1 MWFWVAE
8 LVALALAL
16 AAMPVVL
23 VQRRHPTATLAWV
36 LAVLLIPFLG
46 VLLFFALSW
55 RRPERVREKYHR
67 KDEAFQERSGQWPSL
82 DEAEEEFAHEEFRAI
97 AEAIERM
104 EGFPA
109 RPGNAVDF
117 AADGPSFREALLSSI
132 QSARDHVH
140 LEFYIYQNDATGNA
154 VTEALC
160 AKAREGVECRL
171 LLDAVGALWFHKSCL
186 QRLRAAGVKVDF
198 FHPVDPLRK
207 RFYIN
212 YRMHRKIAVFD
223 GATALTG
230 GRNVGDEYATR
241 RKGKRAW
248 QDLSMAIRGPAVL
261 DLQQVFLRDWY
272 YTTGEPLA
280 VSRYCP
286 PPQAAGD
293 EVVQVVPSEPSALG
307 SATEFAHL
315 LAVRAARESLKIV
328 TPYFVPPESMRSAL
342 ISAALAGVRVEVVV
356 PVISDSPL
364 TLWAGRSIYR
374 ELIEAGVRIQ
384 EFQDGML
391 HGKLMI
397 VDDHWCAA
405 GSANMDCRSFRL
417 AFEVGCFVYSRQDMP
432 QLLDLFDQY
441 RAKSVPVEDPLAYE
455 ARLGDRL
462 RCSLA
467 RLASPLL

>member
-1 MWFWVAE
+1 MGLWIAE
-8 LVALALAL
+8 LIALALAL
-16 AAMPVVL
+16 AALPAVL
-23 VQRRHPTATLAWV
+23 VQRRHPTATLAWA
-36 LAVLLIPFLG
+36 LAVLFLPYLG

-55 RRPERVREKYHR
+55 RRPERVRRRYHEK
-67 KDEAFQERSGQWPSL
+67 DDAFRQRSGIWPL
-82 DEAEEEFAHEEFRAI
+82 LGEADGEFAHGDFRAL
-97 AEAIERM
+97 ADALERM

-109 RPGNAVDF
+109 RPGNAVEF
-117 AADGPSFREALLSSI
+117 ASDGPAFREMLLSGI
-132 QSARDHVH
+132 RSAKHHVH
-140 LEFYIYQNDATGNA
+140 LEFYIYQNDETGNA

-160 AKAREGVECRL
+160 AKAGEGVECRL

-223 GATALTG
+223 GVAALTG
-230 GRNVGDEYATR
+230 GRNVGDEYAGR
-241 RKGKRAW
+241 RKGEREW
-248 QDLSMAIRGPAVL
+248 QDLSMFIRGPAVL
-261 DLQQVFLRDWY
+261 DLQQVFLKDWY
-272 YTTGEPLA
+272 YTTGEALTPA
-280 VSRYCP
+280 RYCP
-286 PPQAAGD
+286 TPRAVGH
-293 EVVQVVPSEPSALG
+293 EVVQVVPSEPSPLG
-307 SATEFAHL
+307 SAAEFAHL
-315 LAVRAARESLKIV
+315 LAVRGARQSLRIV
-328 TPYFVPPESMRSAL
+328 TPYFVPPESMQSAL
-342 ISAALAGVRVEVVV
+342 VSAALSGVNVEIVV
-356 PVISDSPL
+356 PVVSDSPL

-374 ELIEAGVRIQ
+374 ELIEAGVRVW

-417 AFEVGCFVYSRQDMP
+417 SFEVSCLVYSRQDIP
-432 QLLDLFDQY
+432 QLLRLFERY
-441 RAKSVPVEDPLAYE
+441 RARSRPIEGPLAYE
-455 ARLGDRL
+455 TRLRDRL